1 VVSVIKNLLHENP
14 SCGPINLV
22 SPNPIS
28 SKTFASQLGSALR
41 RPSFLPLPA
50 FAVKILLGE
59 MGEALLLSNSNVV
72 SSKLGTITSPLSHQN
87 IDHAL
92 DALLVN

>member
-1 VVSVIKNLLHENP
+1 
-14 SCGPINLV
+14 
-22 SPNPIS
+22 
-28 SKTFASQLGSALR
+28 
-41 RPSFLPLPA
+41 
-50 FAVKILLGE
+50 VKILLGE